1 MKGKA
6 FGHPTVLVPA
16 PGLKAAWLPR
26 LIATSTGTN
35 PCLRRGHG
43 YWLTILFRWVRRKH
57 LRKAVRSSQGRSA
70 DLKCAMFVRPFDIMR
85 NREML
90 ASGDTRRSSG
100 RTKAAGEPCQVRMKC

>member
-1 MKGKA
+1 MKRKA

-35 PCLRRGHG
+35 PYLRRGHG
-43 YWLTILFRWVRRKH
+43 YWLTILYRWVRPKH

-70 DLKCAMFVRPFDIMR
+70 DLKCAMFVSPFDICAIEKCSLR
-85 NREML
+85 PTHGARPAKRKRPVNL
-90 ASGDTRRSSG
+90 AR
-100 RTKAAGEPCQVRMKC
+100 